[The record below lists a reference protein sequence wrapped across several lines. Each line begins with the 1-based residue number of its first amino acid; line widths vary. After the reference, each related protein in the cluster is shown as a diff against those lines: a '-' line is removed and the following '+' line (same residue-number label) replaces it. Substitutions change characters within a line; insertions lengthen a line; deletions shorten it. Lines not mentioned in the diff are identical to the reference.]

1 MERGGGG
8 GVAYISSPEI
18 YASDR
23 ETQKGRSSLR
33 LRKGGQMTAEI
44 WKFYRINT
52 KNSKLIFRANA
63 F

>member
-1 MERGGGG
+1 MEREGGG

-23 ETQKGRSSLR
+23 ESQKGRSSLR

-52 KNSKLIFRANA
+52 KN
-63 F
+63 